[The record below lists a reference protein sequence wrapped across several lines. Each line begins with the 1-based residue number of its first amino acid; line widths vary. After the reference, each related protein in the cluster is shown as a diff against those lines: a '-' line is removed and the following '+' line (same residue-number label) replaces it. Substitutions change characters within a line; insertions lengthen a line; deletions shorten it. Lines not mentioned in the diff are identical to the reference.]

1 MDELTM
7 PATIDNIAPVT
18 DFVNHRL
25 AALDCPSQVRIQL
38 DVAIDEIFGNIARY
52 AYTPEVGTA
61 TVRMEV
67 EEDPLAVVLT
77 FMDRGKPYDPLAAPP
92 PDVTLSAKER
102 RIGGLGVFI
111 VKKKMDSMHYEY
123 RDGMNV
129 LTVRKVLRPV
139 LPL

>member
-7 PATIDNIAPVT
+7 PATIDNIVPVT

-67 EEDPLAVVLT
+67 EEHPLAVVLT